1 MLDGYNGTIFAY
13 GQTGTGKTYTMVGEF
28 EDNKLKG
35 IIPRAFDYIFE
46 KVKQTQQ
53 GDKSSKYS
61 VSIAFIQIY
70 LETIQDL
77 FEPSNQVKIREDPDT
92 GVYLENALWI
102 KVNSTAQCAAA
113 FKKGEKNRVTECTR
127 MNAHSSRSHALLI
140 AKIEKNFSDAESN
153 EHVMTKSMLYL
164 VDLAGSE
171 RVAKTKAKEM
181 RLEEAKKINY
191 SLLVLGNCIQSLTD
205 SKSTHVSYRDS
216 KLTRILQES
225 LGGNAKTSLI
235 VTVSPS
241 TYNAEE
247 TISSLN
253 FGLRAMKVQNK
264 PMINKTEDYQAQCF
278 KLQEDYDKLMDSYSK
293 LKIDYDNVVEENNK
307 LKNSEVYL
315 DLQRQSLKM
324 KLGEEGG
331 KSGSGRNKTIKESDH
346 QNEIEELK
354 SKFSEEIKKM
364 EKFYEDVIKNKD
376 DEHDKMLKEIDDTL
390 VKKENEID
398 MLKAS
403 NEELQY
409 KFDTISDSVND
420 ITKENE
426 DLKKSMNDMLIE
438 REGYQAKLQQ
448 LSYDNEKF
456 KSNMDNLKKK
466 ISEDEIKKSKIK
478 TSSSQTESLIDQKTK
493 ELLLNMKI
501 SLNDII
507 MNRYDKIMNQL
518 LISIETMN
526 NDSNVNSIKVKKLN
540 ESIETIQ
547 KSYEEKLQA
556 ANEQIEELNEE
567 IKNLNNDKKK
577 NDQIKKDLKSQYEKE
592 ITSLKNQIKDMEQNQ
607 SLTKKEMIE
616 FQNQKKAFEK
626 KMYDITND
634 NKILSVN
641 AQSANA
647 DYKQLQNAL
656 VFNEKNLNKNLS
668 NLMNDLVIY
677 NQYKKELKKID
688 SIFESD
694 LPNASTSKGCDF
706 FLNKIRNQLSK
717 VQSMLEDIN
726 NNNNSSNSNQNI
738 DMKEAI
744 EKLAENLNENKNLVV
759 SIMNLYMKL
768 SKTFYDNIKTT
779 NKFKNQPEQNSEIT
793 NLETNFKQKN
803 EIYMKNG
810 LLLIIKQNL
819 EKFSP
824 LCYTKNVDDLMQKL
838 NVLSAKVDKLSA
850 QELLTISSSLFE
862 ELILRISSYK
872 DEKELEIEN
881 LNEKIIYLLRELDIY
896 RKNSETKSGGRSP
909 GKNRDSGNDT
919 LVNQI
924 NLKNEEIARL
934 NKAIEANLSK
944 IKTLSCENA
953 LLKSKG
959 NSSTSGK
966 TSTASSTLS
975 QSQSSQELE
984 FKINQYKNEIN
995 QINDKLAQLKDQQI
1009 TENMDKEIKHKNDYF
1024 KERLKKNI
1032 KKK

>member
-547 KSYEEKLQA
+547 KNYEEKLQA

>member
-346 QNEIEELK
+346 QNEIEDLK

-547 KSYEEKLQA
+547 KSYEEKLQE
-556 ANEQIEELNEE
+556 ANEQIEKLNEE

>member
-46 KVKQTQQ
+46 KVRQSQQ

-331 KSGSGRNKTIKESDH
+331 GKSGGGRNKTIKESDH

-403 NEELQY
+403 NAELQY

-420 ITKENE
+420 ITKEND

-547 KSYEEKLQA
+547 NSYEEKLQA
-556 ANEQIEELNEE
+556 ANEEIEKLNEE
-567 IKNLNNDKKK
+567 IQNLNSDKSK
-577 NDQIKKDLKSQYEKE
+577 NDQIKKDLKAQYEKE
-592 ITSLKNQIKDMEQNQ
+592 ITTLKNQIKDMEQNQ
-607 SLTKKEMIE
+607 SLTKKEMMD

-647 DYKQLQNAL
+647 DYKQLRNAL
-656 VFNEKNLNKNLS
+656 VFNEKNLNKNLT

-677 NQYKKELKKID
+677 HQYRKELKKID

-694 LPNASTSKGCDF
+694 LPNTSTSKGCDL
-706 FLNKIRNQLSK
+706 FLNKVRNQLSK

-726 NNNNSSNSNQNI
+726 NNNTSNSNQNI

-768 SKTFYDNIKTT
+768 SKTFYENIKTT
-779 NKFKNQPEQNSEIT
+779 NKLKNQPEQNSEIT
-793 NLETNFKQKN
+793 SLETNFKQKN

-896 RKNSETKSGGRSP
+896 RKNSESKAGGKSP
-909 GKNRDSGNDT
+909 GKNRELGNDT

-959 NSSTSGK
+959 GSSTSGK

>member
-1 MLDGYNGTIFAY
+1 
-13 GQTGTGKTYTMVGEF
+13 MVGEF
-28 EDNKLKG
+28 EDNNLKG

-46 KVKQTQQ
+46 KIKTSQQ

-77 FEPSNQVKIREDPDT
+77 FEPSNQVRIREDPDT
-92 GVYLENALWI
+92 GVYLENTMWI

-113 FKKGEKNRVTECTR
+113 FKRGEKNRVTECTR

-140 AKIEKNFSDAESN
+140 AKIEKNFSDSESN
-153 EHVMTKSMLYL
+153 EHVMTKSNLYL

-264 PMINKTEDYQAQCF
+264 PVINKTEDYQAQCF
-278 KLQEDYDKLMDSYSK
+278 KLQEDYDKLMDQYSK

-315 DLQRQSLKM
+315 DLQRQSLKA
-324 KLGEEGG
+324 KLGEGG
-331 KSGSGRNKTIKESDH
+331 GVPGVKGKGSSGGKTIKEADH
-346 QNEIEELK
+346 QSEIDDLK
-354 SKFSEEIKKM
+354 NKFSEEIKKM

-376 DEHDKMLKEIDDTL
+376 EEHDKILKEVDDTL

-398 MLKAS
+398 LLKANNS
-403 NEELQY
+403 ELTY
-409 KFDTISDSVND
+409 KFQTISDSVND

-438 REGYQAKLQQ
+438 KENYQYKIQQ
-448 LSYDNEKF
+448 LTAENDKF
-456 KSNMDNLKKK
+456 KSNVDSLKKK
-466 ISEDEIKKSKIK
+466 ISEDEIKRGKVK

-518 LISIETMN
+518 LVTIDTINS
-526 NDSNVNSIKVKKLN
+526 DSSVNSVKVKKLN
-540 ESIETIQ
+540 ESIEALQ
-547 KSYEEKLQA
+547 KSYEDKLKE
-556 ANEQIEELNEE
+556 ANDKISSMTEEISILNEE
-567 IKNLNNDKKK
+567 KSK
-577 NDQIKKDLKSQYEKE
+577 NDQSKNDIKAQYEKE
-592 ITSLKNQIKDMEQNQ
+592 IESLKKQLKDMEGNQ
-607 SLTKKEMIE
+607 SLTKKELLE

-647 DYKQLQNAL
+647 DYKQLQNAFS
-656 VFNEKNLNKNLS
+656 FNEKTLNRNLS
-668 NLMNDLVIY
+668 SFINDLVVF

-688 SIFESD
+688 NIFESD
-694 LPNASTSKGCDF
+694 LPNASTSKGMEF
-706 FLNKIRNQLSK
+706 FSNKIRNQLSK
-717 VQSMLEDIN
+717 VQSMLEDIAN
-726 NNNNSSNSNQNI
+726 NGTTSSSSPQNQSLE
-738 DMKEAI
+738 MKEAI
-744 EKLAENLNENKNLVV
+744 EKLSETMNDNKNVMFT
-759 SIMNLYMKL
+759 IMTLYTKL
-768 SKTFYDNIKTT
+768 SKIFYDNVKMNSKYKTL
-779 NKFKNQPEQNSEIT
+779 PEQNSEIT
-793 NLETNFKQKN
+793 SLETNVKQKS

-810 LLLIIKQNL
+810 LLYIIKQNL

-838 NVLSAKVDKLSA
+838 NVLSAQVDKLSA
-850 QELLTISSSLFE
+850 QDILKGSSSLFE

-896 RKNSETKSGGRSP
+896 RKNAEGVKGGKSP
-909 GKNRDSGNDT
+909 GKTRESNDT
-919 LVNQI
+919 LINQL
-924 NLKNEEIARL
+924 NLKNEEINRL
-934 NKAIEANLSK
+934 NKAIEANLTR

-959 NSSTSGK
+959 LNPSTK
-966 TSTASSTLS
+966 TSTASSVMS
-975 QSQSSQELE
+975 QSPSSQDLE
-984 FKINQYKNEIN
+984 FRINQYKNEIN

-1032 KKK
+1032 KKNK

>member
-403 NEELQY
+403 NAELQY

-547 KSYEEKLQA
+547 KSYEEKLQS
-556 ANEQIEELNEE
+556 ANEQIEKLNEE
-567 IKNLNNDKKK
+567 IKNLNNDKNKS
-577 NDQIKKDLKSQYEKE
+577 DQIKKDLKSQYEKE

-726 NNNNSSNSNQNI
+726 NNNSSNSNQNI

-744 EKLAENLNENKNLVV
+744 EKLAESLSENKNLVV

-966 TSTASSTLS
+966 ASTASSTLS